1 MWLVNYLALS
11 RQVKINDFFLN
22 KSNKIWR
29 EIIYNYLSEILI
41 VIKHKKL
48 FYIVL
53 NTQDIINV
61 KNKKIQ

>member
-1 MWLVNYLALS
+1 VWLVNYLALS